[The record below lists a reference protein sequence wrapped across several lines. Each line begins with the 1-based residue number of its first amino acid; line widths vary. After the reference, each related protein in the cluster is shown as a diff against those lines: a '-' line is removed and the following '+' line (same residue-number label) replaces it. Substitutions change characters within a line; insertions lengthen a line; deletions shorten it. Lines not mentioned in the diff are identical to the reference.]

1 MFWDTRCR
9 LSLCLLG
16 FLSVTAAFPAL
27 AGDKK
32 DGNRNFRVL
41 YWNTQNGVWSG
52 QGDNYDTFVK
62 WVNEK
67 NPDVCVWIE
76 AATVFKTDSKET
88 IKDPLQRY
96 LPDGWA
102 ELASRYGHTY
112 VWKSGQ
118 RDNYPQV
125 ITSKYPIENVLQ
137 SIGNQKDTVV
147 RHGFGQ
153 ARITVGEQT
162 INFVTVH
169 LYPFGHLTADIREP
183 YELKQKRLAREAAQ
197 KAYRDALEGG
207 NATEEQLASLKEEME
222 RTAQEHR
229 NLRKTVY
236 DKSLKNSEGEFYRRM
251 EMEYI
256 LKHTVGQSDK
266 PEKECWLMCGDFNSR
281 SPKDN
286 FKYRWMD
293 SSLSFITHR
302 LIEADAPEYFDIVAE
317 HYPGIFCKSMMSDA
331 RIDFVY
337 VTKPLLRASTK
348 VSCGTDWYTKQI
360 EWAPYPHFKI
370 PSDHIPVMVDFNLG
384 KIK

>member
-118 RDNYPQV
+118 RDN
-125 ITSKYPIENVLQ
+125 
-137 SIGNQKDTVV
+137 
-147 RHGFGQ
+147 
-153 ARITVGEQT
+153 
-162 INFVTVH
+162 
-169 LYPFGHLTADIREP
+169 
-183 YELKQKRLAREAAQ
+183 
-197 KAYRDALEGG
+197 
-207 NATEEQLASLKEEME
+207 
-222 RTAQEHR
+222 
-229 NLRKTVY
+229 
-236 DKSLKNSEGEFYRRM
+236 
-251 EMEYI
+251 
-256 LKHTVGQSDK
+256 
-266 PEKECWLMCGDFNSR
+266 
-281 SPKDN
+281 
-286 FKYRWMD
+286 
-293 SSLSFITHR
+293 
-302 LIEADAPEYFDIVAE
+302 
-317 HYPGIFCKSMMSDA
+317 
-331 RIDFVY
+331 
-337 VTKPLLRASTK
+337 
-348 VSCGTDWYTKQI
+348 
-360 EWAPYPHFKI
+360 
-370 PSDHIPVMVDFNLG
+370 
-384 KIK
+384 